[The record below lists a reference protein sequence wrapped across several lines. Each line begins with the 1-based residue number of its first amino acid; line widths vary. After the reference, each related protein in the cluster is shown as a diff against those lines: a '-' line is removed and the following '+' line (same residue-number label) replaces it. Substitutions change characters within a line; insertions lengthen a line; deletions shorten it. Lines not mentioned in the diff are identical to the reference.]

1 MRIGKKMKA
10 AAVAV
15 FALLL
20 AGCSCAGKNVYFST
34 GLSKNEVFKINGSP
48 CKLSESMLFLTSE
61 KNLYENSYGSEIW
74 TKDIA
79 GMTFE
84 EYVKNNVKSDLA
96 EMKTMTLLAREKK
109 IKLTEEELQKTR
121 QIAETYY
128 NGLSPAEIEY
138 MNVKQDT
145 VEDVYQQYY
154 LAKKVYN
161 ELTRE
166 VNPEISDADAK
177 IIKVQGIYA
186 KTYVINHEGQR
197 IEYTDEEKGRVRSDM
212 EELLQEIPIMTE
224 VKAALIS
231 KEGKA
236 GRLYELLL
244 CYERAEWNEI
254 KIIADEL
261 GLQTN
266 QMAQIYMECV
276 EEVNDIWD
284 NVVGVKEEE

>member
-1 MRIGKKMKA
+1 
-10 AAVAV
+10 
-15 FALLL
+15 
-20 AGCSCAGKNVYFST
+20 
-34 GLSKNEVFKINGSP
+34 
-48 CKLSESMLFLTSE
+48 
-61 KNLYENSYGSEIW
+61 
-74 TKDIA
+74 
-79 GMTFE
+79 
-84 EYVKNNVKSDLA
+84 
-96 EMKTMTLLAREKK
+96 MTLLAREKK

-121 QIAETYY
+121 QIAKTYY

-212 EELLQEIPIMTE
+212 EELLQEINNGGDFTTIASNHTDAGQVEYQFGKGEMITEFETAAFGMTAGQVSGIIDTPDGYYIIKCLSDYME
-224 VKAALIS
+224 AETQVHKQQMIQDAKDKAFLDIYDPFIADLTSEFNDELWDSINFS
-231 KEGKA
+231 DMKDIKVSNF
-236 GRLYELLL
+236 YEL
-244 CYERAEWNEI
+244 
-254 KIIADEL
+254 
-261 GLQTN
+261 
-266 QMAQIYMECV
+266 ME
-276 EEVNDIWD
+276 
-284 NVVGVKEEE
+284 

>member
-10 AAVAV
+10 AAVVV

-121 QIAETYY
+121 QIAKTYY

-212 EELLQEIPIMTE
+212 EELLQEINNGGDFTTIASNHTDAGQVEYQFGKGEMITEFETAAFGMT
-224 VKAALIS
+224 
-231 KEGKA
+231 A
-236 GRLYELLL
+236 GQVSGIIDTPDGY
-244 CYERAEWNEI
+244 YII
-254 KIIADEL
+254 KCLSD
-261 GLQTN
+261 
-266 QMAQIYMECV
+266 
-276 EEVNDIWD
+276 
-284 NVVGVKEEE
+284 